1 MPTIG
6 ITLGDVAGIGPE
18 VVAKALASRKLPAG
32 FEFEIILEDEV
43 PRVRPGRLST
53 TAARFAIRSLEAG
66 LHGIRSGRY
75 CALVT
80 GPVHKTSL
88 SRAGFRHA
96 GQTEW
101 LAQKTGTKKF
111 AMMLASSRLR
121 VALVS
126 THLSLARAV
135 RRVRRDKIVQVA
147 SLTRSF
153 LRRIGLRNPRIA
165 VAGLNPHAGENGII
179 GGEDRAIIL
188 PAVQSLRRRGWRVQG
203 PLSPDTVFH
212 QAVRGEFDAVVCMYH
227 DQGLIPLKLLA
238 FDTGVNVT
246 LGLPFARTSP
256 DHGTAY
262 DIAGRNRANPGS
274 MIEAIKLACVLA
286 KKTKTNSIT

>member
-1 MPTIG
+1 MKKPLIG

-18 VVAKALASRKLPAG
+18 VVARALASRKLPAG
-32 FEFEIILEDEV
+32 FTYEIILESEA
-43 PRVRPGRLST
+43 PRVRPGRLSLE
-53 TAARFAIRSLEAG
+53 AARFAIRSLEAG
-66 LHGIRSGRY
+66 LQGINSGRY
-75 CALVT
+75 SALVT
-80 GPVHKTSL
+80 GPVNKTSL
-88 SRAGFRHA
+88 ARAGFRHP

-101 LAQKTGTKKF
+101 LAQKSRTRKF
-111 AMMLASSRLR
+111 AMMLACDRLR

-135 RRVRRDKIVQVA
+135 CAVRRDKIVEVA
-147 SLTRSF
+147 ALTHSF
-153 LRRIGLRNPRIA
+153 LRRIGIRNPRIA
-165 VAGLNPHAGENGII
+165 VAGLNPHAGENGVI
-179 GGEDRAIIL
+179 GREDRNIIL
-188 PAVQSLRRRGWRVQG
+188 PAVRSLRRRGWCVHG

-212 QAVRGEFDAVVCMYH
+212 QAVGGNYDAVVCMYH

-238 FDTGVNVT
+238 FDSGVNVT

-262 DIAGRNRANPGS
+262 DIAGRNLANPGS

-286 KKTKTNSIT
+286 KKTKTN